1 MTHAFASPADAAN
14 LSALERLVGEV
25 GDLQSKLILLV
36 GNSGK
41 TRLVRVLARR
51 LNTAP
56 LNVGV
61 KLGRRLAAMPV
72 SDRGFS
78 TNESL
83 REITD
88 NVRNDTP
95 LLLDNLEVL
104 FEPGLKINPLN
115 VIKFLAH
122 SRLVIAAWPGE
133 LRNDRLIYAGMGH
146 PEHRD
151 YTRDGVIVFE
161 TAQSHQG
168 AGRSKA

>member
-1 MTHAFASPADAAN
+1 MTRAFALPADVAN
-14 LSALERLVGEV
+14 LPALERLIGEV

-36 GNSGK
+36 GSSGK
-41 TRLVRVLARR
+41 TRLLRALARR
-51 LNTAP
+51 LDTAS

-61 KLGRRLAAMPV
+61 KLARRLAATPV

-78 TNESL
+78 TNGSL
-83 REITD
+83 REIVGY
-88 NVRNDTP
+88 VRNDAP

-104 FEPGLKINPLN
+104 FEASLNINPLN
-115 VIKFLAH
+115 VIKLLAH

-151 YTRDGVIVFE
+151 YTRDGVVVFE

>member
-1 MTHAFASPADAAN
+1 MTHAFALPADVAS
-14 LSALERLVGEV
+14 LPALERLIGEV
-25 GDLQSKLILLV
+25 SDLQSKLILLV
-36 GNSGK
+36 GSSGK
-41 TRLVRVLARR
+41 TRLLRALARR
-51 LNTAP
+51 LNTSP
-56 LNVGV
+56 RNVGV
-61 KLGRRLAAMPV
+61 ELGRRLAATPI

-83 REITD
+83 REVTD
-88 NVRNDTP
+88 DVRNGVP

-104 FEPGLKINPLN
+104 FEPSLKINPLN
-115 VIKFLAH
+115 VIKLLAH

-133 LRNDRLIYAGMGH
+133 MRNDRLIYAGIGH

-151 YTRDGVIVFE
+151 YTRDGVVVFE

>member
-1 MTHAFASPADAAN
+1 MTHAFADVAN
-14 LSALERLVGEV
+14 LPALERLIGEV

-36 GNSGK
+36 GSSGK
-41 TRLVRVLARR
+41 SRLLRGLARR

-56 LNVGV
+56 LNIGAQ
-61 KLGRRLAAMPV
+61 LGRRLAATPI

-88 NVRNDTP
+88 DARNNDVP

-104 FEPGLKINPLN
+104 FEPSLKINPLN
-115 VIKFLAH
+115 IIKLLAH

-151 YTRDGVIVFE
+151 YTRDGVVVFE